1 MQKLWNRKR
10 EESMAKLWKALKR
23 RKQVTGNDES
33 DTGLARVMNLF
44 DLVALGVGSTLDV
57 GVYLLAGSAAFDH
70 AGPAVILSF
79 LLAAAASLLA
89 ALCYA
94 GEIQTSIKHPKS

>member
-1 MQKLWNRKR
+1 
-10 EESMAKLWKALKR
+10 MAKLWKALTR
-23 RKQVTGNDES
+23 RKQVTSNDDD

-57 GVYLLAGSAAFDH
+57 GVYLLAGSVAFDH
-70 AGPAVILSF
+70 AGPAVIISF

-94 GEIQTSIKHPKS
+94 GKRFFY